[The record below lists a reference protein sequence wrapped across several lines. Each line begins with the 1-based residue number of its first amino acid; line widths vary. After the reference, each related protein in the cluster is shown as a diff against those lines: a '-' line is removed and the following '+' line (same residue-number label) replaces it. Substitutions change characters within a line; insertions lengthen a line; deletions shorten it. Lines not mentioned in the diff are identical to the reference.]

1 MKIGIHSPYLDS
13 LSGGERYM
21 LTMAEYLSKNH
32 SVDIFWDNKTLK
44 KKIFERLSLDISKTR
59 FIDNIFSS
67 KKNLLKKLILTR
79 KYDLIIFLSD
89 GSIPLS
95 LAKKNILHFQQP
107 FVNINGKSLMNKL
120 RLRRFQTIICNSK
133 FTKQYIDKV
142 YEVNSQVVYPPV
154 DIEKF
159 SSGKKKNLIFSVGR
173 FTTHLF
179 NKKQKE
185 MIQIFQKAL
194 PQFKE
199 WKLILAGGFLD
210 QDKEHFKE
218 VRKSII
224 KKKSIQLLTNISFE
238 KIKKHY
244 LEAKIYWHAMGFN
257 EDKQKTPMAMEHFG
271 MTTVEAMAAGCVPI
285 VFDGG
290 GQKEIIKH
298 GENGFLWKNEKELI
312 DYTLKIV
319 NDNSLREKMSRE
331 AIKRSRDFSKEK
343 FCQKIDRLI
352 S

>member
-1 MKIGIHSPYLDS
+1 MKIGIYSPYLDS

-32 SVDIFWDNKTLK
+32 SVDIFWDDKTLK
-44 KKIFERLSLDISKTR
+44 KKILERLSLDISKTQ

-67 KKNLLKKLILTR
+67 KKNLLEKLFLSSQ
-79 KYDLIIFLSD
+79 YDLIIFLSD
-89 GSIPLS
+89 GSVPLS

-107 FVNINGKSLMNKL
+107 FAGINGKNLMNKIKL
-120 RLRRFQTIICNSK
+120 SRFQTIICNSK
-133 FTKQYIDKV
+133 FTKQHIDKQ
-142 YEVNSQVVYPPV
+142 YEVISQVIYPPV

-159 SSGKKKNLIFSVGR
+159 TFGQKKNLIISVGR
-173 FTTHLF
+173 FTNHFF

-185 MIQIFQKAL
+185 MIQFFQKAL
-194 PQFKE
+194 PQLKE

-210 QDKEHFKE
+210 QDQDYFKE
-218 VRKSII
+218 VKNSII
-224 KKKSIQLLTNISFE
+224 EKNSIKISANISFE
-238 KIKKHY
+238 KIKEHY
-244 LEAKIYWHAMGFN
+244 SEAKIYWHAMGFN
-257 EDKQKTPMAMEHFG
+257 EDEQKTPMAMEHFG

-290 GQKEIIKH
+290 GQKEIIEH

-312 DYTLKIV
+312 NYTLKIV
-319 NDNSLREKMSRE
+319 NNDSLREKMSRK
-331 AIKRSRDFSKEK
+331 AIKRSKDFSKEK
-343 FCQKIDRLI
+343 FCQQIDGLI